1 MFCITVFNM
10 EGKVVIFEDPYIQ
23 QYLGSI
29 KCSNLCTEIGENSAP
44 NKVAIFNLISIDV
57 NMSAK
62 PDETYDSEKLKH
74 VAKDATMKLNKK
86 NLKPKVFEKLP
97 NGDANTN
104 AETDEEVPGNHKI
117 EVTLMSTTG
126 GLVLHY

>member
-1 MFCITVFNM
+1 M
-10 EGKVVIFEDPYIQ
+10 VIFEDPYIQ

-44 NKVAIFNLISIDV
+44 DEVAVYKLISIDV

-62 PDETYDSEKLKH
+62 PDETYDFEKQKH
-74 VAKDATMKLNKK
+74 VAKDATMKLNKQ
-86 NLKPKVFEKLP
+86 NLKPEVIEKPP
-97 NGDANTN
+97 NDDANTN
-104 AETDEEVPGNHKI
+104 AETGKEIPGNLKD
-117 EVTLMSTTG
+117 EVTLRSTAG

>member
-1 MFCITVFNM
+1 MFCTTVFNM

-44 NKVAIFNLISIDV
+44 NEVAVCNLISIDV

-62 PDETYDSEKLKH
+62 PDETYDFEKLKH
-74 VAKDATMKLNKK
+74 VAK
-86 NLKPKVFEKLP
+86 EKSKTR
-97 NGDANTN
+97 G
-104 AETDEEVPGNHKI
+104 
-117 EVTLMSTTG
+117 
-126 GLVLHY
+126 Y